1 MTSRSGFDLEF
12 SLTHA
17 PPVRCDRGD
26 SCHGSQA
33 TKGIYPAGTPLYET
47 KLKRNKTKLNICA
60 SCFDHYRSKSSTQVT
75 QSVQPPAR
83 GRLGGR
89 VVKGDAQIHALTAAA
104 QRHEKVEVRA
114 IGNGA
119 CSTSSGPRV
128 AHTSGGYTANHN
140 NYSVALNQN
149 RNRSLLHGGLTGAVT
164 GRLAYLPPRGKK
176 LQPFE
181 TCQVTIP
188 DVPVSIGASVF
199 LDQVFNELLPSYQS
213 AIKNLCFTK
222 GISLSDNIEIYPL
235 STDDILMVNDD
246 AVPYNMTVEL
256 NLIRAHFFKTTKEGS
271 ALVFNPK
278 AKPAVVQL
286 QLTSTWYSRYLHWLS
301 DLEQKQIECDEAAE
315 FGIKRKSSSS
325 VGPRK
330 RGKMETLYADIT
342 SVTTGSAGSASAKS
356 MTSAQDGLNSFH
368 APTLALT
375 STILPLPS
383 ELARAL
389 SLATKTNTEDTRP
402 FVQFRTFDVVLRK
415 IKFMSLS
422 SLTRSMISQTRLE
435 RFEDEAVYTLTVD
448 YSNPSVG
455 GFKTAH
461 KGRVEA
467 SPFCS
472 KTVDVCVKQ
481 GHQFDKN
488 SHKTISHP
496 SRVQLTFLT
505 DELLTH
511 QWANALLDA
520 TYAHVTAV
528 RQKLFADNPTWKPRL
543 KVPEL
548 RFTEAG
554 LAIEQGEASRAKVY
568 MMEEYISGPFK
579 KYIHNGSVQPLSS
592 VQNDPVAIFLAFSQH
607 AQYVLSNGLAFVSD
621 YQGGPR
627 DDHDET
633 VILTDPQLI
642 TNPDLGDIFAGGN
655 IPAAFH
661 NFCEQH
667 VCNSFC
673 RDFQLTPLSDFIPTR
688 LESRD

>member
-1 MTSRSGFDLEF
+1 MTSRSGSDLEF

-33 TKGIYPAGTPLYET
+33 TKGIYPAGKPLYET

-75 QSVQPPAR
+75 PL
-83 GRLGGR
+83 RL
-89 VVKGDAQIHALTAAA
+89 V
-104 QRHEKVEVRA
+104 HEF
-114 IGNGA
+114 
-119 CSTSSGPRV
+119 

-140 NYSVALNQN
+140 NYK
-149 RNRSLLHGGLTGAVT
+149 RAVT

-188 DVPVSIGASVF
+188 DVPVSIGASVL
-199 LDQVFNELLPSYQS
+199 LDQVFNKLLPLYQS

-301 DLEQKQIECDEAAE
+301 DLEQKQIECDEAAK

-330 RGKMETLYADIT
+330 RGTMETLYADIT

-356 MTSAQDGLNSFH
+356 MTSAQDGLDSFH
-368 APTLALT
+368 APTLTLT
-375 STILPLPS
+375 SIILPLPS

-402 FVQFRTFDVVLRK
+402 FVQFRTFDIVLRK
-415 IKFMSLS
+415 IKFVSLS
-422 SLTRSMISQTRLE
+422 SLTRSMISQMRLE

-488 SHKTISHP
+488 Y
-496 SRVQLTFLT
+496 
-505 DELLTH
+505 ELLTH

-528 RQKLFADNPTWKPRL
+528 RQKLFADNPTWKPHL

-554 LAIEQGEASRAKVY
+554 LAIEQGEASRAK
-568 MMEEYISGPFK
+568 
-579 KYIHNGSVQPLSS
+579 PLPS
-592 VQNDPVAIFLAFSQH
+592 VQNDTVAIFLAFSQH
-607 AQYVLSNGLAFVSD
+607 AQYVLSNGLAIVSD

-627 DDHDET
+627 DDHNET

-655 IPAAFH
+655 IPAVFH

-673 RDFQLTPLSDFIPTR
+673 HDDWVANSV
-688 LESRD
+688 S

>member
-17 PPVRCDRGD
+17 PPIRSDRGD

-33 TKGIYPAGTPLYET
+33 TKSIYPAGTPLYET

-60 SCFDHYRSKSSTQVT
+60 SCFDYYRSKSSTQVT
-75 QSVQPPAR
+75 QRDKRGSPSKSVQPPAR

-119 CSTSSGPRV
+119 RSTLSGPRV
-128 AHTSGGYTANHN
+128 AHTSGGYTVNHN

-149 RNRSLLHGGLTGAVT
+149 RNRSLLHG
-164 GRLAYLPPRGKK
+164 
-176 LQPFE
+176 
-181 TCQVTIP
+181 
-188 DVPVSIGASVF
+188 DVPVSIGASVL

-330 RGKMETLYADIT
+330 RKRGKMETLYADIT

-356 MTSAQDGLNSFH
+356 MTSAQDGLDSFH

-402 FVQFRTFDVVLRK
+402 FVQFRTFDVVVRK

-448 YSNPSVG
+448 YSNPSSVVL
-455 GFKTAH
+455 
-461 KGRVEA
+461 RL
-467 SPFCS
+467 S
-472 KTVDVCVKQ
+472 
-481 GHQFDKN
+481 
-488 SHKTISHP
+488 I
-496 SRVQLTFLT
+496 VQLKFLT

-511 QWANALLDA
+511 QWANALLDT

-528 RQKLFADNPTWKPRL
+528 RQKLFADNPTWKPCL

-568 MMEEYISGPFK
+568 MMEEYIGGPFK
-579 KYIHNGSVQPLSS
+579 KYIHNGSAQPLPS
-592 VQNDPVAIFLAFSQH
+592 VQNDTVVIFLAFSQH

-661 NFCEQH
+661 NFA
-667 VCNSFC
+667 SSI
-673 RDFQLTPLSDFIPTR
+673 DFVPTR